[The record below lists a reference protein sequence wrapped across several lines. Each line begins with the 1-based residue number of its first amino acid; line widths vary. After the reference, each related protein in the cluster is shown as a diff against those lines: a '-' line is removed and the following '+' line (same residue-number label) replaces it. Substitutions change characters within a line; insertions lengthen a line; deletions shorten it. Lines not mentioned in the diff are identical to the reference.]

1 MASPLSSACRD
12 GARLTVIWFWFG
24 CSCRGPTGLRTYGA
38 LCFRVGGPTDLRRSL
53 FSRRRGRAPIGMG
66 RHGAAFVQFIC
77 QVCCRL
83 VFAGRYGPRRLVLL
97 CGAVFVCLLR
107 PIDAYMPSGRALPM
121 RDARDEA
128 ARMCREAGRGF
139 AGRVWLALAHAWA
152 RMLRRPGPLVSAW
165 LRPLINRWPTGL
177 RLLQQVVD
185 PRIGPHLLR
194 LD

>member
-1 MASPLSSACRD
+1 MASPLSGACRD
-12 GARLTVIWFWFG
+12 GARLTVNLVWLLL
-24 CSCRGPTGLRTYGA
+24 SRSYGLTA
-38 LCFRVGGPTDLRRSL
+38 LFVFASAWP
-53 FSRRRGRAPIGMG
+53 RADWY
-66 RHGAAFVQFIC
+66 GAAFVQFIC